1 MQQLLCLADRL
12 CISVELVR
20 IGLVFGSFAPYYGD
34 YQFMFCSLKRDGLAG
49 KKAATRD
56 QKPLK
61 RYQFLVLSQWVT
73 MVKSTGPVRYHWL
86 L

>member
-1 MQQLLCLADRL
+1 MQLLLCLADRL

-20 IGLVFGSFAPYYGD
+20 IGLVFGSFAPYYG

-61 RYQFLVLSQWVT
+61 RYQCWVLSQWVT
-73 MVKSTGPVRYHWL
+73 TVRYTGPVRRYWL